1 VHAGG
6 SDLRQVPDVLNDEP
20 SIAWSPDGSQLL
32 VYGGWGSYLV
42 DVPSGN
48 SSLLSFLPGYGAL
61 AWLSD

>member
-1 VHAGG
+1 MRGLV
-6 SDLRQVPDVLNDEP
+6 SKSCTREP
-20 SIAWSPDGSQLL
+20 SAWSQLL

-42 DVPSGN
+42 DVPSGD